1 MLDQAS
7 NPFSWENE
15 AVKKYR
21 EKHMPNIEY
30 IKKNS
35 IVLKHHQIKS
45 AACIPSRAC
54 LFTGN
59 DSKTTGVHN
68 TDGGGKHTEEVIFID
83 KNKTPTLGN
92 ILINS
97 GVYKL
102 NDISYVGKHHL
113 KKAVLID
120 EEEDIRLETIDKE
133 GNLIYENLKKYQDA
147 NLLEDLGFKHL
158 SGPDPHGPNM
168 LNAGFLVDTG
178 YVDIAIDWLKKR
190 EKNTDPF
197 VQVLSLVE
205 PHDLVY
211 FPHVWRIWGKKI
223 PNNKKINIENIPL
236 SPSDNIKLEEYPL
249 AYQNWVKR
257 YDKYFTEQDAKLYR
271 QFYYYLLTI
280 ADDNLGRFL
289 NYFTNSIH
297 AEDTIIIFT
306 SDHGDLCG
314 THGGGYQKWYCPFEE
329 VTNVFCNIM
338 RFKNSK
344 PVWYGTI
351 DYPTSHADIC
361 PTICSFLDIKYNK
374 FTGTNIFSSDRKS
387 KNLAIT
393 CYIQD
398 HFTMG
403 SNLIRYPIRMFPL
416 LGKELDAKFVPVDQD
431 SNGNIIYPE
440 YAISIAW
447 KFINDNLYK
456 LALYHIPNNYNYNDL
471 LQIGVLEESIQKG
484 FVMLYD
490 LTNDPYESK
499 NIVRDSNNLVV
510 SVAKAIA
517 RELCIVFVE
526 ENNKRSYMFN

>member
-7 NPFSWENE
+7 NPFAWEND

-21 EKHMPNIEY
+21 EEHMPNMEY
-30 IKKNS
+30 IRKNS
-35 IVLKHHQIKS
+35 IVLEHHQIKS

-54 LFTGN
+54 LLTGN

-68 TDGGGKHTEEVIFID
+68 TDGGGKYTKEVIFID

-92 ILINS
+92 ILVDS
-97 GVYKL
+97 GVYKIS
-102 NDISYVGKHHL
+102 DVSYVGKHHL
-113 KKAVLID
+113 KEAILMD
-120 EEEDIRLETIDKE
+120 EEEGVRLETIDRE
-133 GNLIYENLKKYQDA
+133 GNLIYENLKKYQSA
-147 NLLEDLGFKHL
+147 NLLGDLGFTYL
-158 SGPDPHGPNM
+158 SGPDPHGPGM

-190 EKNTDPF
+190 ENNPDPF

-223 PNNKKINIENIPL
+223 PNNKKLDIKDIPL
-236 SPSDNIKLEEYPL
+236 SPSDLINIEEYPI
-249 AYQNWVKR
+249 AYQNWVRR
-257 YDKYFTEQDAKLYR
+257 YDKYFTEQDARLYR

-297 AEDTIIIFT
+297 TENTIIIFT

-338 RFKNSK
+338 RFKKGK
-344 PVWYGTI
+344 PMWFGKI

-361 PTICSFLDIKYNK
+361 PTVCSLLDINYNK
-374 FTGTNIFSSDRKS
+374 FTGTNIFDRNR
-387 KNLAIT
+387 KNKNSAVT

-403 SNLIRYPIRMFPL
+403 SNLIRYPVRMFPL
-416 LGKELDAKFVPVDQD
+416 LGRELDAKFIPVDHD
-431 SNGNIIYPE
+431 YNGNVAYPE
-440 YAISIAW
+440 YAVSIVW

-456 LALYHIPNNYNYNDL
+456 LALYHIPNNYDHNRL
-471 LQIGVLEESIQKG
+471 LAKGVLEEYINNG
-484 FVMLYD
+484 FVLLYN
-490 LTNDPYESK
+490 LTDDPCESR
-499 NIVRDSNNLVV
+499 NILRDSNCLVV
-510 SVAKAIA
+510 AVATSIA
-517 RELCIVFVE
+517 RELCAVFVNE
-526 ENNKRSYMFN
+526 SN